1 MSFWNRQPLRKS
13 WIIALFVCAGISISP
28 MTVRGQVCN
37 STVTSGNEIAC
48 GNPQFPCCAVESAC
62 NGTATACNSYDPDFS
77 ATGGCDLSCTP
88 IDSGVLFLLVGG
100 AAFGGMMIV
109 RRRREALEVIRP

>member
-1 MSFWNRQPLRKS
+1 M
-13 WIIALFVCAGISISP
+13 CAGISISP

-48 GNPQFPCCAVESAC
+48 GNPQFPCCAVENAC